1 MRKYDIYLFDFDNTL
16 FDSLSSLKKCYEYA
30 LSFMLKKKVKLNSKE
45 TYVYCGENL
54 VLTAKRYNFSKDETS
69 LFVSKFLEKYNVFY
83 YPRPFKETLK
93 TLKSLKENGAKIGI
107 VSNNNLEYLNDTLI
121 KNNIDPNIFD
131 VILGNG
137 ATKRSKPSPSAINLA
152 IRKIKGDKKKDKI
165 VYVGDSIND
174 VKSGLNAKID
184 TCLVVR
190 KITKLEKDV
199 YPLYVINNLKEL
211 TEN

>member
-1 MRKYDIYLFDFDNTL
+1 MKQYDIYLFDFDNTL

-30 LSFMLKKKVKLNSKE
+30 LTNLLNKRIKLTSKE

-54 VLTAKRYNFSKDETS
+54 VLTAKRYNFTKDETS
-69 LFVSKFLEKYNVFY
+69 LFVEKFLEKYKDFY
-83 YPRPFKETLK
+83 YPRPFKETIK
-93 TLKSLKENGAKIGI
+93 TLKILKENGAKLGI

-121 KNNIDPNIFD
+121 KNGLDPKIFD

-199 YPLYVINNLKEL
+199 FPLYVVNNLKEL
-211 TEN
+211 TEK

>member
-69 LFVSKFLEKYNVFY
+69 LFVSKFLEKYNV
-83 YPRPFKETLK
+83 
-93 TLKSLKENGAKIGI
+93 LKSLKENGAKIGI